1 MKTIEHVILE
11 NLLYND
17 EFARRV
23 VPFMKEEYF
32 HSGTEKIIFETIRRF
47 IIKYNNLPTKE
58 AVIIDIDKDKSISE
72 DQYKDILEFIES
84 LEQKDSL
91 PDYDW
96 LVTEAEQFCKDK
108 AVYNAIMESIHII
121 DGKSKTA
128 TENAIP
134 NILSNALAVSFDT
147 HIGHDYIEDSDERY
161 DFYHKVEKRVP
172 FDLDFFNTI
181 TNGGTPQK
189 TLNIVMAGTGVGKS
203 LFMCHH
209 AKNCL
214 SQNLNVLYITCEMA
228 EERIAERID
237 ANLMDIT
244 MDNLKDLPKQMY
256 DSKLN
261 TTTAGITGKLII
273 KEYPTATAN
282 SNHFRILLDELNIKK
297 KFKPDI
303 IFIDYLNICASARL
317 KAGGNVNTY
326 QYVKS
331 IAEEL
336 RGLAV
341 EYNVPVWS
349 ATQTNRTGFSSSDVG
364 LEDTSESFGLPAT
377 ADFMVAL
384 IATEELDEQ
393 NQVLVKQLKNRYN
406 DTVAN
411 RKFILGINRAKMKLS
426 DVRKDEQQGLVE
438 SNQTEKSTLGS
449 GFDGDNF
456 DDKFK
461 MTKEKFTSWNI

>member
-1 MKTIEHVILE
+1 MTEEKVILQ
-11 NLLYND
+11 NLISND
-17 EFARRV
+17 EYSRRV
-23 VPFMKEEYF
+23 IPFIKDEYF
-32 HSGTEKIIFETIRRF
+32 HNKIDKKVFSIVREY
-47 IIKYNNLPTKE
+47 IISYNGIPTKE
-58 AVIIDIDKDKSISE
+58 AIVLSLQKDNTINE
-72 DQYKDILEFIES
+72 DEYKDAIS
-84 LEQKDSL
+84 LVEDISQDHKE
-91 PDYDW
+91 PDLNW
-96 LVTEAEQFCKDK
+96 ITEETERFCKDK
-108 AVYNAIMESIHII
+108 AIYNAIMESIHII
-121 DGKSKTA
+121 DGKSNTQ

-134 NILSNALAVSFDT
+134 NILSDALSVSFDT
-147 HIGHDYIEDSDERY
+147 HIGHDYIEDSDERFE
-161 DFYHKVEKRVP
+161 FYHRVEKRVP

-209 AKNCL
+209 AANCL

-244 MDNLKDLPKQMY
+244 MDDLKDLPKQMY

-261 TTTAGITGKLII
+261 TMTAGISGKLII

-317 KAGGNVNTY
+317 KNGGNINTY

-384 IATEELDEQ
+384 ISTEELDEQ
-393 NQVLVKQLKNRYN
+393 NQVLVKLLKNRYN

-426 DVRKDEQQGLVE
+426 DVKRDDQQGLVE
-438 SNQTEKSTLGS
+438 SNQTNTSTLGS

>member
-1 MKTIEHVILE
+1 MTEEKVILQ
-11 NLLYND
+11 NLISND
-17 EFARRV
+17 EYSRRV
-23 VPFMKEEYF
+23 IPFIRDEYF
-32 HSGTEKIIFETIRRF
+32 HNNIDKKIFSIVRDY
-47 IIKYNNLPTKE
+47 IISYNGIPTKE
-58 AVIIDIDKDKSISE
+58 AIVLSLQKDNTLQE
-72 DQYKDILEFIES
+72 DDYKDAIDLVDDITKEH
-84 LEQKDSL
+84 KD
-91 PDYDW
+91 PDLTW
-96 LVTEAEQFCKDK
+96 LTEETERFCKDK
-108 AVYNAIMESIHII
+108 AIYNAIMESIHII
-121 DGKSKTA
+121 DGKSKTQ

-134 NILSNALAVSFDT
+134 NILSDALSVSFDT

-209 AKNCL
+209 AANCL

-244 MDNLKDLPKQMY
+244 MDALKDLPKQMY

-261 TTTAGITGKLII
+261 SMTAGISGKLII

-303 IFIDYLNICASARL
+303 IFIDYLNICASARI
-317 KAGGNVNTY
+317 KQGSNVNSY
-326 QYVKS
+326 SYIKS

-341 EYNVPVWS
+341 EYNLPIWS
-349 ATQTNRTGFSSSDVG
+349 ATQTNRTGYSSSDVG

-384 IATEELDEQ
+384 ISTEELDEQ

-426 DVRKDEQQGLVE
+426 DVKRDNQTGLVE
-438 SNQTEKSTLGS
+438 SNQTETSTLGS
-449 GFDGDNF
+449 GFGGDNF

-461 MTKEKFTSWNI
+461 VTKEKFTSWNI